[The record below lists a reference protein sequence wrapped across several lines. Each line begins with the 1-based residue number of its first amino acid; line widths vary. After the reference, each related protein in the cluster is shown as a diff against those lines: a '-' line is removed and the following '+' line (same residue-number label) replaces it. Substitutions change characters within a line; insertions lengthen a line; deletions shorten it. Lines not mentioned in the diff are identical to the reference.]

1 VEARRQGLPLFSAV
15 AMLIGLVVVVQLWLL
30 GASVDALESGEP
42 AIAEAAAVASAV
54 LLVVN
59 GGLLAYIRSFDRRL
73 RATDLSEG

>member
-1 VEARRQGLPLFSAV
+1 MEARRQGLPLFSAV

-59 GGLLAYIRSFDRRL
+59 GGLLAYIRSFDRRVTL
-73 RATDLSEG
+73 TPS